1 MYAHFDE
8 FRLLLDA
15 SYGTRFQ
22 NFVDELAQV
31 EVEYTYKFLE
41 TVGWSDVKELPSA
54 KELMHIVSTGYFE
67 GIFEVIRHRMD
78 RETAGKYV
86 ERLERYHVAGFYALF
101 SPEK

>member
-1 MYAHFDE
+1 MYAHFDA
-8 FRLLLDA
+8 FCLLLDSA
-15 SYGTRFQ
+15 HGTRFQ

-41 TVGWSDVKELPSA
+41 TVGWTDVNELPSA
-54 KELMHIVSTGYFE
+54 KELMHIVTTGYFE
-67 GIFEVIRHRMD
+67 GVFEVIRHRMD

-86 ERLERYHVAGFYALF
+86 ERLERYHAAGFYALF